1 MNKIAKIIGGLIL
14 SAFMMFINI
23 TDVNAAS
30 ASISVSSSTS
40 KIVIGKT
47 FTVTVKISSSSKL
60 GSWEWVINYDTGKF
74 KLTGGD
80 TYVADFGDGS
90 KTSASYKYTFKA
102 IGTGSGSIGVK
113 SYGGYAWDGNEKFS
127 LSANS
132 KSVKVI
138 TQADLE
144 ASYSKNNDL
153 KNLEVEGST
162 LSPEFN

>member
-60 GSWEWVINYDTGKF
+60 GSWEWVINYDTGKC
-74 KLTGGD
+74 K
-80 TYVADFGDGS
+80 
-90 KTSASYKYTFKA
+90 
-102 IGTGSGSIGVK
+102 GTGSGSIGVK